1 MNLLADLLI
10 KNATILTVNP
20 KNEVISDGGVVI
32 EGNRI
37 LDVGPMNKMKDYI
50 ADEVIDAG
58 RMVVMPGL
66 INAHTHLAMTL
77 FRGVS

>member
-1 MNLLADLLI
+1 MADLLI